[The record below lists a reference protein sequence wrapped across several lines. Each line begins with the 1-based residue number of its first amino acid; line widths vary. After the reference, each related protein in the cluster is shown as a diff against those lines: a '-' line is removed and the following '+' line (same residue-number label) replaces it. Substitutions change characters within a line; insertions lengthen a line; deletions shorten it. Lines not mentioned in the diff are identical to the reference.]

1 MLFQRLLHNLVRKYS
16 MHVLVGLKVV
26 KFKYTKS
33 KEILRIRI
41 IIKYPKTVA
50 TTPQILTKDTEDM
63 TTALTKYTLYYWT
76 QNTALLSAPNCI
88 QGKKTFCVHLSS
100 FAASVV

>member
-1 MLFQRLLHNLVRKYS
+1 MLFLHNLVRKYL

-41 IIKYPKTVA
+41 IIKYPKSVA
-50 TTPQILTKDTEDM
+50 TTPQIPTKDTEDM
-63 TTALTKYTLYYWT
+63 TTALTKCTLLLTTKYSIVV
-76 QNTALLSAPNCI
+76 NTKFHT
-88 QGKKTFCVHLSS
+88 GKKTKKKAFCVHLSS
-100 FAASVV
+100 FATSVV